1 MDAPPF
7 RLARS
12 PSGKQDSTRLHPLRD
27 LCCDAPSALSAA
39 SKRPVAPR
47 RRATL
52 AELDVNIHCSVIGT
66 CLSTSGL
73 RKLVPRFTTLD
84 REHATDLQIHHAA
97 VELASAGGAGA
108 KALHKALD
116 DRFERT
122 IRHFSAVKDD
132 DGLRALWAQA
142 LKTGDVPPAY
152 WAVMTHPA
160 TTLELRHLAFGDVH
174 MLSHLVGAA
183 NRADIRRLVALE
195 EENAMLRHKVERQQG
210 RLHEMAT
217 LRDAAVRELER
228 VGMPAA
234 PAGSQPS
241 APGNDLAAEVARL
254 RDALAERDE
263 RVALHTSRREVAEQR
278 LRDEQQHARA
288 LQTDLDDALATLRLM
303 QQEAAAMEQVV
314 VRAMHPVTGTPAGR
328 PGLERLQGQ
337 RIVYVGGR
345 PGSHAVLTRL
355 VESAGGRLV
364 VHDGGVE
371 DRKGLLATLLPG
383 ADMVVF
389 PVDCI
394 DHDSMNTLKRVC
406 DRHQIAYYPL
416 RTASVASFMELLAR
430 DRSADAAPV
439 GDRPVS
445 AFCLRHG

>member
-27 LCCDAPSALSAA
+27 LCCDASSALSAA
-39 SKRPVAPR
+39 SKPPVAPR

-152 WAVMTHPA
+152 WAVMTHPS
-160 TTLELRHLAFGDVH
+160 TTLETASPGFRRRPYAVASG
-174 MLSHLVGAA
+174 GGGEPRRYPPAR
-183 NRADIRRLVALE
+183 RA
-195 EENAMLRHKVERQQG
+195 G
-210 RLHEMAT
+210 
-217 LRDAAVRELER
+217 
-228 VGMPAA
+228 
-234 PAGSQPS
+234 
-241 APGNDLAAEVARL
+241 
-254 RDALAERDE
+254 
-263 RVALHTSRREVAEQR
+263 RRER
-278 LRDEQQHARA
+278 HAQA
-288 LQTDLDDALATLRLM
+288 
-303 QQEAAAMEQVV
+303 
-314 VRAMHPVTGTPAGR
+314 
-328 PGLERLQGQ
+328 QG
-337 RIVYVGGR
+337 
-345 PGSHAVLTRL
+345 
-355 VESAGGRLV
+355 
-364 VHDGGVE
+364 
-371 DRKGLLATLLPG
+371 
-383 ADMVVF
+383 
-389 PVDCI
+389 
-394 DHDSMNTLKRVC
+394 
-406 DRHQIAYYPL
+406 
-416 RTASVASFMELLAR
+416 
-430 DRSADAAPV
+430 
-439 GDRPVS
+439 
-445 AFCLRHG
+445 